1 VRLPPVK
8 TSATVPQKLPAL
20 KRKYPNGAWKPL
32 KPLANCCLC
41 RLSCFTLKSLA
52 YERLQQRIHT
62 CRLQYPTTL
71 SMANGGIGF
80 VAQAEVAEATPGWSA
95 AEKSV
100 PGAVRH
106 SHRGSRTASPA
117 SSAPSTASGPP
128 LQAFRAECI
137 TSMVPLCD

>member
-62 CRLQYPTTL
+62 CRLQYPTSL

-106 SHRGSRTASPA
+106 SHWEITYCQLCFVRSIDGIRT
-117 SSAPSTASGPP
+117 SSASLSCRVHYIDGAV
-128 LQAFRAECI
+128 
-137 TSMVPLCD
+137 M